1 MTEDTALERVLICAR
16 VAAERRAT
24 DPVILDVRGLSSV
37 TDYLLIVTGSSDRRV
52 QTIAEAIVQVMKES
66 GVRPVGVEG
75 LREGRWVLAD
85 FGEWVIHVFQ
95 EEPRA
100 FYDLEG
106 LWFDAKRIEPP
117 AQASSGSDRI
127 VQRWRP

>member
-1 MTEDTALERVLICAR
+1 MTEEATLDRVLTCAR
-16 VAAERRAT
+16 VAADKRAT
-24 DPVILDVRGLSSV
+24 EPVILDVRGLSSV

-52 QTIAEAIVQVMKES
+52 QTIAEAIIQVMKEG

-75 LREGRWVLAD
+75 LREGKWVLVD
-85 FGEWVIHVFQ
+85 FGDWVVHVFQ
-95 EEPRA
+95 DDPRA

-117 AQASSGSDRI
+117 EQTGGGSDRI
-127 VQRWRP
+127 IQRWRP